1 MPIYMVLEYAEHD
14 LAGLILANTPFTVPQ
29 IKRFMMDL
37 LEGLNYC
44 HSHGIVHRDL
54 KASNLLIGA
63 DGVLKIADFGLARR
77 LEPRAQRRCPLT
89 NKVVTLWYRG
99 PELLLGA
106 TDYGFAVDMW
116 SVGCIMG
123 ELLVKAPLFP
133 GKSELETLNL
143 ICKKCGTPTPENWPG
158 VERLPHYNLV
168 AGCPPCPRRL
178 RDMYRELDAAALEL
192 LEGLLTL
199 DPRKRVT
206 AARALESDWLWSSP
220 PPARPATLPRYP
232 SSHEYTVKNQ
242 RTAERQQHDQRP
254 PRYRPSSSSSASSS
268 ASSSSSS
275 SSRSTML
282 PPRDYG
288 RSGYR
293 GF

>member
-14 LAGLILANTPFTVPQ
+14 LAGLMLEKTPFTLAQ

-63 DGVLKIADFGLARR
+63 DGVLKITDFGLARR
-77 LEPRAQRRCPLT
+77 LEPAGQRRWPLT
-89 NKVVTLWYRG
+89 NKVVTLWYRS

-106 TDYGFAVDMW
+106 TDYDFAVDMW

-133 GKSELETLNL
+133 GKTELETLNL

-168 AGCPPCPRRL
+168 AGCPPCARRL
-178 RDMYRELDAAALEL
+178 RDMYRELDAAALDL
-192 LEGLLTL
+192 LERLLTL
-199 DPRKRVT
+199 DPRRRVT
-206 AARALESDWLWSSP
+206 AARALECDWFWCSP
-220 PPARPATLPRYP
+220 PPASPASLPRYP
-232 SSHEYTVKNQ
+232 SAHEYTVKAQ
-242 RTAERQQHDQRP
+242 HTAERQQHDARP
-254 PRYRPSSSSSASSS
+254 PRYRGPPPP
-268 ASSSSSS
+268 SSSSSS
-275 SSRSTML
+275 SLSSRPTLL

-293 GF
+293 RY